1 MTDQQ
6 QPDYSW
12 ENRHQILAS
21 LAPKADEPPSDPDA
35 PAFDGEGDTAG
46 ATKAEHP

>member
-12 ENRHQILAS
+12 ENRHQIMAS

-35 PAFDGEGDTAG
+35 EGDTTG